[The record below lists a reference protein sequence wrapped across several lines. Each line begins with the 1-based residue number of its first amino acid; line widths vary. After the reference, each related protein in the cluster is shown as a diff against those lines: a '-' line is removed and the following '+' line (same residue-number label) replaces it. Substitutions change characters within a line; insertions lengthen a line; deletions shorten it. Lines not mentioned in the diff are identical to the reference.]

1 MDILQGRKQVNSV
14 KGRKKIL
21 YLAFI
26 LIICM
31 TGCSPIKEQS
41 NLYKQYIN
49 KIWIG
54 SDIQL
59 DENVE
64 KEFSFIIKK
73 IENGYVE
80 GQYGFTPLVLIP
92 KKESYRHFTG
102 YIEDSEIKCQL
113 WNKNKEVGSMV
124 LEYVTDDCL
133 KADIEY
139 NDEIAD
145 DELYS
150 ESIYEVY
157 NVENLKE
164 TDIFLD
170 QIRIVNAEL
179 DKWGK
184 VQLLPGLKLCR
195 HTYPVAFMT
204 NEQGDILY
212 EFRAGYKTGSSI
224 KEIEIYDFN
233 GDGLKDV
240 DIITFFVDDTIEP
253 LHWVFC
259 QDEGGTFHKEEVWQ
273 GD

>member
-1 MDILQGRKQVNSV
+1 
-14 KGRKKIL
+14 
-21 YLAFI
+21 
-26 LIICM
+26 M
-31 TGCSPIKEQS
+31 TGCSTIKEQS

-49 KIWIG
+49 KIWIS
-54 SDIQL
+54 SDIRL
-59 DENVE
+59 DENAE
-64 KEFSFIIKK
+64 KDFSFIIKK

-80 GQYGFTPLVLIP
+80 GQYRFSPLVIIP
-92 KKESYRHFTG
+92 QKESHRYFTG
-102 YIEDSEIKCQL
+102 YIENSQIKCEL
-113 WNKNKEVGSMV
+113 WNGNKEVGSMV

-212 EFRAGYKTGSSI
+212 EFRAGYKTGSSV
-224 KEIEIYDFN
+224 KEIEIFDFN
-233 GDGLKDV
+233 SDGLKDV